1 VRSVIIWARIRDV
14 SLVRIAWLT
23 VVIACLVG
31 AVLLFIS
38 DYHGYGGVTLAVA
51 AAAAI
56 NLK

>member
-1 VRSVIIWARIRDV
+1 MRSVIIWARIRDV

-38 DYHGYGGVTLAVA
+38 DYQGYGGVTLAVA